1 MIEKI
6 IKLYL
11 NGLCIGNLKY
21 APGTFGT
28 ILAIP
33 IYILVANNNITFNII
48 FILILTLFS
57 IFILKFSY
65 KKLIYKNIDDKS
77 IVIDEIIGYLS
88 FMVFFEPTLYNIIF
102 GFFIFRFFDI
112 VKPFPISFI
121 DKNIKNSLGVI
132 LDDIVAGL
140 FSGIS
145 LYFLLYVF

>member
-11 NGLCIGNLKY
+11 TGLCIGNLKY

-28 ILAIP
+28 MLAIP
-33 IYILVANNNITFNII
+33 IYILIANNNINFNII
-48 FILILTLFS
+48 FILILTLLS
-57 IFILKFSY
+57 IFILKLSY
-65 KKLIYKNIDDKS
+65 KKLIFRNNDDKS